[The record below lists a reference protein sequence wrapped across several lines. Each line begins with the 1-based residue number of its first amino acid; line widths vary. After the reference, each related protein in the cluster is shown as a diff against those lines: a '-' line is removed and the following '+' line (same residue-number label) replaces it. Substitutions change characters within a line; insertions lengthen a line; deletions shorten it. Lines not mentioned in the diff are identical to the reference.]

1 MVVVMQTA
9 LGSFDFAGFFAS
21 EETCCAQDDRDRRT
35 TEKRRWQGRK
45 PASLRMTEIEIEKVA
60 RTESC
65 FAQDDRD
72 GDRDRDRERRWQKGK
87 AASLRVIQRH
97 MRSQVQVMV
106 VR

>member
-45 PASLRMTEIEIEKVA
+45 AASLRMTEMEIGIEIE
-60 RTESC
+60 
-65 FAQDDRD
+65 
-72 GDRDRDRERRWQKGK
+72 REGGKKGK
-87 AASLRVIQRH
+87 PLR
-97 MRSQVQVMV
+97 SG
-106 VR
+106 

>member
-72 GDRDRDRERRWQKGK
+72 GDRDRDRDRQGGK
-87 AASLRVIQRH
+87 EGNLLRSR
-97 MRSQVQVMV
+97 
-106 VR
+106 